1 MVSGFDQL
9 DRQQRQSMPNFVR
22 AALERQNLM
31 DAYRACSLEQ
41 QRDYIWWISSAK
53 RRATQER
60 RLSHMLNDLR
70 KATHADDV
78 D

>member
-1 MVSGFDQL
+1 MVSGSDEL

-22 AALERQNLM
+22 TALERQKLM

-60 RLSHMLNDLR
+60 RLNHMLNDLR
-70 KATHADDV
+70 KTQHADDL